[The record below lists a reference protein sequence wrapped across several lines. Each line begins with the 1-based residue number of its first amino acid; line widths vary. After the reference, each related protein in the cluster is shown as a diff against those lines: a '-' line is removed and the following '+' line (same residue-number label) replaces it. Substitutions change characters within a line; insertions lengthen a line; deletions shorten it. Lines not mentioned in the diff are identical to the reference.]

1 MCEQCLWRAAL
12 LERSWGDVPKFLSAV
27 DLSTVQNTKH
37 RGTHREFAW
46 GSCVPQS
53 LNSYRLLH
61 SKQASYHVFTNAWY
75 GYTWAAT
82 RTPTCMHMQATTVQ
96 KTQTYP
102 TAMVTC
108 IQTLTPN
115 ATNTS
120 NACCIP
126 YSVHIRTW
134 HTGYNWLQVLHMY
147 VPDRHNCY
155 TYVTGRVWCDMCQV
169 MGNFSLLIHLHTYGP
184 LRLNGYMWLS
194 IQYNDGGQCVM
205 CAYVHTSMCPLYL
218 YASSRFLV
226 SRIKRLKRKT
236 CRSSVPR
243 NGMFDA
249 RPE

>member
-1 MCEQCLWRAAL
+1 MSFSTLKSSGLYICYKAIIHNLHGMCEQCLWRAAL

-61 SKQASYHVFTNAWY
+61 SKQASYHAFTNAWY

-102 TAMVTC
+102 TATVTC

-134 HTGYNWLQVLHMY
+134 HTGYNWLQVLHVY
-147 VPDRHNCY
+147 VPDRQSTRDNISAIHMWPEECG
-155 TYVTGRVWCDMCQV
+155 VTCVKWWAISVYSYICTH
-169 MGNFSLLIHLHTYGP
+169 MGL
-184 LRLNGYMWLS
+184 
-194 IQYNDGGQCVM
+194 
-205 CAYVHTSMCPLYL
+205 
-218 YASSRFLV
+218 
-226 SRIKRLKRKT
+226 
-236 CRSSVPR
+236 
-243 NGMFDA
+243 
-249 RPE
+249 